1 MITFTVH
8 YAARI
13 LLHFNTWQYIDE
25 IAPFGEFAGGFR
37 DSLSLEAA
45 RFGVSS
51 GMRACIFFG
60 EGGVVLPTY
69 LCMCVVRVSLCT
81 RELLCRDRASIGVC
95 VCLCLCLCV
104 CVCVSVVVSLS
115 LTLSVFVSVGN
126 ESKLDLMQIKG
137 HCCCI

>member
-1 MITFTVH
+1 MIIFTVH

-60 EGGVVLPTY
+60 EGGVVFWGGGGGVAY
-69 LCMCVVRVSLCT
+69 VYMYVCCACVVVHV
-81 RELLCRDRASIGVC
+81 RAS
-95 VCLCLCLCV
+95 
-104 CVCVSVVVSLS
+104 VS
-115 LTLSVFVSVGN
+115 
-126 ESKLDLMQIKG
+126 
-137 HCCCI
+137 